1 MKLYQYLHCP
11 YCIRVRLALGLLKIP
26 YQSIVVPYHDEETPI
41 KLTGKKMLPIFDFG
55 NGEILNESLDI
66 IKKLDVENIL
76 KNELDHTALN
86 IILDKLAVN
95 IHNICMPLWI
105 WTPEFSIDSRHYF
118 EAKKSKKRGP
128 FSELI
133 KHREEFLTSLKIDLL
148 ALEKELNPFYHSQTL
163 TIQDLMIAA
172 QLWGMNILPDF
183 SFSPAL
189 LNYLGS
195 FNDINIDAKIV

>member
-1 MKLYQYLHCP
+1 
-11 YCIRVRLALGLLKIP
+11 
-26 YQSIVVPYHDEETPI
+26 
-41 KLTGKKMLPIFDFG
+41 
-55 NGEILNESLDI
+55 
-66 IKKLDVENIL
+66 
-76 KNELDHTALN
+76 
-86 IILDKLAVN
+86 
-95 IHNICMPLWI
+95 MPLWI